1 MPLRFSVNLNL
12 FFKEQPLP
20 RRIARAA
27 ALGFHEVEFW
37 GWWDE
42 DLAAIAEEAKQH
54 GVRIAGFCTKF
65 VSLVDRNRHPEYLEG
80 LRQSL
85 ETARRLDCPML
96 ISQVGQELPG
106 LPREAQHQALID
118 GLRLAAPLL
127 EKAGVTLTIEPLNLL
142 IDHKG
147 YYLSRSDE
155 AFEIV
160 RQVGSPRVKVLFDVY
175 HQQITEGNLINNIRS
190 GAEWIGHY
198 HIAGH
203 PGRGEIGSGEI
214 DYRNVLRAI
223 AETGYRGSI
232 GIELTAKGTDEA
244 ALKEVL
250 ELSRGL

>member
-1 MPLRFSVNLNL
+1 
-12 FFKEQPLP
+12 
-20 RRIARAA
+20 
-27 ALGFHEVEFW
+27 
-37 GWWDE
+37 
-42 DLAAIAEEAKQH
+42 
-54 GVRIAGFCTKF
+54 
-65 VSLVDRNRHPEYLEG
+65 
-80 LRQSL
+80 
-85 ETARRLDCPML
+85 
-96 ISQVGQELPG
+96 VGQELPG